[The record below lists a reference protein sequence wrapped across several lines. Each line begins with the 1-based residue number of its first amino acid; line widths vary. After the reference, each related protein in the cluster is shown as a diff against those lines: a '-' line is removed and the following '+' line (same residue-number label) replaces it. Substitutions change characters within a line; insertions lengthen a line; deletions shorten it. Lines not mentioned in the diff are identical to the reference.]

1 MIDFSKIVKAY
12 DVRGTY
18 PDQINE
24 EAVEKLIR
32 AYVAHVKPRKVAL
45 GRDVRQSGPQLWK
58 AAADAFIGAGVDV
71 VDIGQISTDMLYF
84 AVGHYGLDGGVAITA
99 SHNPREYNG
108 MKFVGKDAI
117 AISGDTGLKDIRAL
131 AEASPPAG
139 EAEQFE
145 DVKTAGKITKLD
157 LLDDYCAHI
166 RTFAD
171 LKTLPAL
178 TIVANGNFGMAGT
191 VVKKLLEG
199 TPIKLILINGEPD
212 GSFPKG
218 RPDPLIPSNREEVIA
233 RVKSEHADFGVAWDA
248 DADRCFFYDETGA
261 PIEGYYTTAFLAQVL
276 LRDNPGQIII
286 HDPRLTWVVQEVVEE
301 AGGKPLEYK
310 TGHGFIKDKMRSTNA
325 LFAGEMSG
333 HYYFRDN
340 FYADNGMAP
349 FVIVLS
355 EIARTGKKISELYQP
370 LIRRAAISGE
380 INFTLENAQAVIA
393 ELKDLYKALP
403 QKVIDGL
410 SVEHT
415 KWRFNVRTS
424 NTEPLLRL
432 NVEARTQADMEH
444 VRDDLIAFLEK
455 HGAVKKVQ

>member
-1 MIDFSKIVKAY
+1 MIDFSTIVKAY

-24 EAVEKLIR
+24 EAVGKLVR
-32 AYVAHVKPRKVAL
+32 AYVAYVKPKKVAL
-45 GRDVRQSGPQLWK
+45 GRDVRLSGPQLFK
-58 AAADAFIGAGVDV
+58 SAADAFTAVGVDV

-108 MKFVGKDAI
+108 MKFVGKGAA
-117 AISGDTGLKDIRAL
+117 AISSDTGLKDIRAL
-131 AEASPPAG
+131 AEAG
-139 EAEQFE
+139 KFE
-145 DVKTAGKITKLD
+145 DAKTPGKITKRD
-157 LLDDYCAHI
+157 IFDDYLKHV
-166 RTFAD
+166 RTFGD
-171 LKTLPAL
+171 LTKLPPL

-191 VVKKLLEG
+191 VVKKLLAG

-218 RPDPLIPSNREEVIA
+218 RPDPLIPSNREEVVA

-261 PIEGYYTTAFLAQVL
+261 PIEGYYTTAFLAQIL
-276 LRDNPGQIII
+276 LRGHSGETII
-286 HDPRLTWVVQEVVEE
+286 HDPRLTWVVQEVVQE
-301 AGGKPLEYK
+301 AGGTPLEYK
-310 TGHGFIKDKMRSTNA
+310 TGHGFIKDKMRQINA

-340 FYADNGMAP
+340 FYADNGMIP
-349 FVIVLS
+349 FVLVLS
-355 EIARTGKKISELYQP
+355 EIARTGKKISELYAP
-370 LIRRAAISGE
+370 LIKRAPISGE
-380 INFTLENAQAVIA
+380 INFTVEHANAILA
-393 ELKDLYKALP
+393 ELKELYKALP
-403 QKVIDGL
+403 QKEIDGL

-444 VRDDLIAFLEK
+444 VRDDLIAFLQK
-455 HGAVKKVQ
+455 RGAVKKVQ

>member
-1 MIDFSKIVKAY
+1 MIDFSTIVKAY

-24 EAVEKLIR
+24 EAVGKLVR
-32 AYVAHVKPRKVAL
+32 AYVAHVKPKKVAL
-45 GRDVRQSGPQLWK
+45 GRDIRLSGPQLFK
-58 AAADAFIGAGVDV
+58 SAAAAFTAAGVDV

-108 MKFVGKDAI
+108 MKLVGKDAV

-131 AEASPPAG
+131 AEAG
-139 EAEQFE
+139 QFE
-145 DVKTAGKITKLD
+145 DAKTAGKITKLD
-157 LLDDYCAHI
+157 ILNDYCAHI
-166 RTFAD
+166 RTFTD

-191 VVKKLLEG
+191 VAKKLLEG
-199 TPIKLILINGEPD
+199 TPIKLVLINGRPD
-212 GSFPKG
+212 GLFPHG

-248 DADRCFFYDETGA
+248 DADRCFFYDETGT
-261 PIEGYYTTAFLAQVL
+261 PIEGYYTTAFLAQIL
-276 LRDNPGQIII
+276 LRDHRGETVI
-286 HDPRLTWVVQEVVEE
+286 HDPRLTWAVQEVVQA

-310 TGHGFIKDKMRSTNA
+310 TGHGFIKDKMRQINA

-333 HYYFRDN
+333 HYYFRNN
-340 FYADNGMAP
+340 FYADNGMIP
-349 FVIVLS
+349 FVLVLW
-355 EIARTGKKISELYQP
+355 EVARTGKKISELYAP
-370 LIRRAAISGE
+370 LIARASISGE
-380 INFTLENAQAVIA
+380 INFTLENASAVIA
-393 ELKDLYKALP
+393 QLKELYKALP
-403 QKVIDGL
+403 QKEIDGL

-444 VRDDLIAFLEK
+444 VRDDLTTFLQK
-455 HGAVKKVQ
+455 HGAVRKVQ

>member
-1 MIDFSKIVKAY
+1 VIDFSTIVKAY

-24 EAVEKLIR
+24 EAVAALIR
-32 AYVAHVKPRKVAL
+32 GYVVHVKPKKVAL
-45 GRDVRQSGPQLWK
+45 GRDVRESGPQLFK
-58 AAADAFIGAGVDV
+58 AAADAFEAAGVDV

-108 MKFVGKDAI
+108 MKFVGRDAI
-117 AISGDTGLKDIRAL
+117 AISGDTGLKEIGELATRNLPLATSNKKGMITQKNILEDYLNHIR
-131 AEASPPAG
+131 SFG
-139 EAEQFE
+139 
-145 DVKTAGKITKLD
+145 KLD
-157 LLDDYCAHI
+157 
-166 RTFAD
+166 
-171 LKTLPAL
+171 KLPAL
-178 TIVANGNFGMAGT
+178 TVVANGNFGMAGT

-199 TPIKLILINGEPD
+199 TPIKLVLINGEPD

-248 DADRCFFYDETGA
+248 DADRCFFYDEAGT
-261 PIEGYYTTAFLAQVL
+261 PIEGYYTTAFLAQIL
-276 LRDNPGQIII
+276 LRGHSGETII
-286 HDPRLTWVVQEVVEE
+286 HDPRLTWVVQEVVQE
-301 AGGKPLEYK
+301 AGGTPFEYK
-310 TGHGFIKDKMRSTNA
+310 TGHGFIKDKMRQIDA

-340 FYADNGMAP
+340 FYADNGMIP
-349 FVIVLS
+349 FVLVLS
-355 EIARTGKKISELYQP
+355 ELAHTGKKISELYAP
-370 LIRRAAISGE
+370 LVERAAISGE
-380 INFTLENAQAVIA
+380 INFTLENAHAVIV

-403 QKVIDGL
+403 QKEIDGL

-415 KWRFNVRTS
+415 RWRFNVRTS

-444 VRDDLIAFLEK
+444 VRDDLIAFLQK
-455 HGAVKKVQ
+455 RGAVLKVQ